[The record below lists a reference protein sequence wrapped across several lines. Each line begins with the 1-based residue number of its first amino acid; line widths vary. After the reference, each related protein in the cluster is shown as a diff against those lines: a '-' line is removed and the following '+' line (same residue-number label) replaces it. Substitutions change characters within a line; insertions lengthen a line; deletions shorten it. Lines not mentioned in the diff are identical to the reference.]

1 MNILGPGTF
10 TRAGADD
17 VVGVVGGI
25 VGKVKSFVVSLSR
38 LRVFWLFLLMS
49 MVLLIRNKKKTLAF
63 IKSQRWLLLITLFSL
78 LVILLSGM
86 SNSRVRFGTELFSLM
101 LIMCLVKDF
110 AHRYERPI
118 QIMAFVACIAL
129 LIPIFYYQ
137 KANFDNYRKILPQ
150 LEDKEQF
157 VILTPTDTI
166 PQFWRQ
172 YLVNHVAFGDEYAY
186 YLACDK
192 EKTMVRYMSAL
203 YGKRGMSYFPEALYQ
218 DIKSHPEDYNDFKT
232 VANTHLYVKKVN
244 DETIPDVT
252 FELGE
257 VETSKVPFYLRPFTQ
272 WITAYSSK
280 TVGPTY
286 KKIIE
291 LDGQKYLVIPAP
303 KKEFS
308 ERVERVQSYE

>member
-1 MNILGPGTF
+1 M
-10 TRAGADD
+10 
-17 VVGVVGGI
+17 
-25 VGKVKSFVVSLSR
+25 
-38 LRVFWLFLLMS
+38 
-49 MVLLIRNKKKTLAF
+49 
-63 IKSQRWLLLITLFSL
+63 
-78 LVILLSGM
+78 
-86 SNSRVRFGTELFSLM
+86 
-101 LIMCLVKDF
+101 
-110 AHRYERPI
+110 
-118 QIMAFVACIAL
+118 
-129 LIPIFYYQ
+129 
-137 KANFDNYRKILPQ
+137 
-150 LEDKEQF
+150 EDKEQF

-203 YGKRGMSYFPEALYQ
+203 YGKRGMFYFPEALYQ
-218 DIKSHPEDYNDFKT
+218 DIKSNPEDYNVFKT
-232 VANTHLYVKKVN
+232 VANTHLYVKKVC

-272 WITAYSSK
+272 WISSYSSK

-291 LDGQKYLVIPAP
+291 LNGQKYLVIPAP

-308 ERVERVQSYE
+308 ERVERVKSYE